1 MNSSLY
7 DLILAIAVIVVA
19 VFSIEILQRR
29 RQKVDPVYFRTKWEE
44 VQKFCAD
51 KKTWPMAVID
61 ADKLL
66 DQALKKRHFKGKTM
80 GERLMSAQRTLSDN
94 DRVWFG
100 HKLRNELV
108 HEAEVKLK
116 KRDVQDALVG
126 IRQALKDLH
135 AL

>member
-7 DLILAIAVIVVA
+7 DLVIAVAVIVMA
-19 VFSIEILQRR
+19 LFTIERLQRR
-29 RQKVDPVYFRTKWEE
+29 RQKIDPVYFRTKWREL
-44 VQKFCAD
+44 QKFCGEKD
-51 KKTWPMAVID
+51 TWPMAVID

-66 DQALKKRHFKGKTM
+66 DQALRKSHFKGKTM

-94 DRVWFG
+94 DSVWYG
-100 HKLRNELV
+100 HKLRNKVV
-108 HEAEVKLK
+108 HEEFKLK
-116 KRDVQDALVG
+116 KRDVQDALMG